1 MAPTIATAEELYSA
15 MKEMPSA
22 ERVRFFALLSKKAF
36 ESENFAHQEVFGAVQ
51 NAEFTVTEAAEYLEV
66 SVPTFRRY
74 VQSQKITPVHVV
86 GRNQFFA
93 TADLKQFKRS
103 LRAVKRH

>member
-1 MAPTIATAEELYSA
+1 MTPAIATAEELYSA

-22 ERVRFFALLSKKAF
+22 ERVRFFALLGEKAF
-36 ESENFAHQEVFGAVQ
+36 ESESFAHQDVFGAVR
-51 NAEFTVTEAAEYLEV
+51 NTEFTVAEAAEYLEI

-74 VQSQKITPVHVV
+74 VQSQKITPVHIV

-93 TADLKQFKRS
+93 TSDLKQFKRS
-103 LRAVKRH
+103 LREVKRH